1 MRKFT
6 KIKLKCG
13 FIVIRV
19 AKIFVDFFIEQMYE
33 NKSEQAH
40 IPHAPTLP
48 DNAIYVYYINI
59 SFSILLTSQ
68 FRQY

>member
-6 KIKLKCG
+6 KIKLKCE

-19 AKIFVDFFIEQMYE
+19 AKIFVDFFIEQMFE
-33 NKSEQAH
+33 NKSEQARK
-40 IPHAPTLP
+40 PHAPTLP